1 MSEQQINAQDLEST
15 LGLQTAILFLLAFST
30 GTLLAV
36 LLLPSMVPSLNSS
49 LAGSDPKAYW
59 FLSRASAYVALTLL
73 WLSMALGLT
82 ITNKMARVWPGVP
95 PTFAIHEYV
104 SLLGIGFSIF
114 HAFVLLGDAYI
125 KFTFLQL
132 LLPFTTQG
140 YKPLFV
146 GIGQVV
152 LYVWML
158 IALTFYIKS
167 KIGQKTWRLL
177 HYISFLVYVFALY
190 HGVTSGS
197 DTNAPW
203 SQLYYYI
210 TGGMLV
216 FLLIY
221 RLLVTIAAAIE
232 KKNKASKQG
241 ARKNLTEY

>member
-1 MSEQQINAQDLEST
+1 MSDQQMINAQDLEST
-15 LGLQTAILFLLAFST
+15 VGLQTAILFLLAFST

-49 LAGSDPKAYW
+49 LAGDSPKAYW
-59 FLSRASAYVALTLL
+59 YLSRASAYVALTLL

-114 HAFVLLGDAYI
+114 HAFVLLGDEYI
-125 KFTFLQL
+125 KFSFIQL
-132 LLPFTTQG
+132 LLPFSTQG
-140 YKPLFV
+140 YKPIFI

-152 LYVWML
+152 LYAWMIL
-158 IALTFYIKS
+158 ALSFYVKS
-167 KIGQKTWRLL
+167 KIGQKTWRGL

-197 DTNAPW
+197 DSGASW
-203 SQLYYYI
+203 SQMYYYI
-210 TGGMLV
+210 SGGVLV

-221 RLLVTIAAAIE
+221 RILISIAASIE
-232 KKNKASKQG
+232 KKNK
-241 ARKNLTEY
+241 LT